1 MRLQLPAH
9 LSEYAA
15 RTATPDDARQ
25 VAACVAAAYAHYID
39 RNGLV
44 PGPMRDDY
52 GEVLR
57 DTQVTVVER
66 RGDIVAVLVLKVTDE
81 GFLLDNIAVDPAHQ
95 GTGLGRCLLEHA
107 ESEARRQGFDS
118 IYLYTQEAMTEN
130 LALYEG
136 IGYVEYARRRE
147 IGLSR
152 VYLRKQFTSEPARQ
166 MLEDASED
174 SGSANRTV
182 ER

>member
-1 MRLQLPAH
+1 MRLELPAH
-9 LSEYAA
+9 LGEYAA
-15 RTATPDDARQ
+15 RTATQDDAGR
-25 VAACVAAAYAHYID
+25 VAACVAAAYAHSID

-44 PGPMRDDY
+44 PGPMREDY

-57 DTQVTVVER
+57 DSQVTVVEHG
-66 RGDIVAVLVLKVTDE
+66 GDIVAVLVLKAAEE
-81 GFLLDNIAVDPAHQ
+81 GFLLDNVAVDPAHQ
-95 GTGLGRCLLEHA
+95 GTGLGRWLLERA

-118 IYLYTQEAMTEN
+118 IYLYTQDAMTEN

-152 VYLRKQFTSEPARQ
+152 VYLRKQLT
-166 MLEDASED
+166 
-174 SGSANRTV
+174 
-182 ER
+182 